1 MTKWVSHALEIL
13 VLLMDNRIANAES
26 NFIFKHEN
34 QNDLIKGLF
43 CITLQFAQSRFTIIS
58 YNELDLLFLISVT

>member
-1 MTKWVSHALEIL
+1 
-13 VLLMDNRIANAES
+13 MDNRIANAES